1 MIGEFILNILFGIV
15 TGIFRSF
22 DVFGIG
28 NIVWDVTSG
37 KLEPFFQIVRS
48 ICYFLPVGT
57 IASIVGL
64 IVAFGIFRVVVRLI
78 RTLWDLLPVA

>member
-1 MIGEFILNILFGIV
+1 MIGEFVLDILFGIV

-48 ICYFLPVGT
+48 IC
-57 IASIVGL
+57 
-64 IVAFGIFRVVVRLI
+64 
-78 RTLWDLLPVA
+78 